1 MTDAFDLDWAGLRRI
16 PQQARSRE
24 RLMQVLAAADRIL
37 VAEGPAVLTT
47 TRVAEEAGVSVAS
60 LYQYLPDRDAI
71 IETLAETYLHRLEN
85 RMNGLL
91 RSAGQRTWSDP
102 VGILFDAFVDAYRS
116 EDGFRALWFS
126 RSLTDATQA
135 ADREHKRRMAEMLRQ
150 ILMQQGIPDSLR
162 LDVVARSAHLVADT
176 ILQEAFRT
184 DPDGDAA
191 LIEEAKTILRGYLR
205 EYLAT
210 AEL

>member
-1 MTDAFDLDWAGLRRI
+1 M
-16 PQQARSRE
+16 
-24 RLMQVLAAADRIL
+24 
-37 VAEGPAVLTT
+37 LTT
-47 TRVAEEAGVSVAS
+47 TPVAEEAGVSMAS

-116 EDGFRALWFS
+116 GDGFRALWFS

-135 ADREHKRRMAEMLRQ
+135 ADRGTQTADGRDAAPDPDAAGHPGFAAARRGGPVGASGGRHHAA
-150 ILMQQGIPDSLR
+150 GGFSLR
-162 LDVVARSAHLVADT
+162 
-176 ILQEAFRT
+176 I
-184 DPDGDAA
+184 P
-191 LIEEAKTILRGYLR
+191 
-205 EYLAT
+205 T
-210 AEL
+210 AMRR

>member
-1 MTDAFDLDWAGLRRI
+1 
-16 PQQARSRE
+16 
-24 RLMQVLAAADRIL
+24 
-37 VAEGPAVLTT
+37 
-47 TRVAEEAGVSVAS
+47 
-60 LYQYLPDRDAI
+60 
-71 IETLAETYLHRLEN
+71 
-85 RMNGLL
+85 
-91 RSAGQRTWSDP
+91 
-102 VGILFDAFVDAYRS
+102 
-116 EDGFRALWFS
+116 
-126 RSLTDATQA
+126 
-135 ADREHKRRMAEMLRQ
+135 MLRQ

-176 ILQEAFRT
+176 MLQEAFRT

>member
-1 MTDAFDLDWAGLRRI
+1 
-16 PQQARSRE
+16 
-24 RLMQVLAAADRIL
+24 MQVLAAADRIL

-60 LYQYLPDRDAI
+60 LYQYLPDRGRDHRDPG
-71 IETLAETYLHRLEN
+71 ETYLHRLEN

-126 RSLTDATQA
+126 RSLTGMRRRRPT
-135 ADREHKRRMAEMLRQ
+135 ENTKRRMAEMLRQ

-162 LDVVARSAHLVADT
+162 LDVVARSAHLVARHH
-176 ILQEAFRT
+176 AAGGFSYGS
-184 DPDGDAA
+184 DGDAA

>member
-1 MTDAFDLDWAGLRRI
+1 MTDAFDLDWEGLRRV

-24 RLMQVLAAADRIL
+24 RLLQVLAAAERIL
-37 VAEGPAVLTT
+37 VNEGAAMLTT
-47 TRVAEEAGVSVAS
+47 TRVAQEAGVSVAS

-71 IETLAETYLHRLEN
+71 IETLADTYLHRLEN
-85 RMNGLL
+85 RMRKLL
-91 RSAGQRTWSDP
+91 RSAGQHTWSDP
-102 VGILFDAFVDAYRS
+102 VGILFDAFVDAYRA

-135 ADREHKRRMAEMLRQ
+135 ADREHKRRMAQMLRE
-150 ILMQQGIPDSLR
+150 ILMQQGIAETPR

-176 ILQEAFRT
+176 MLQEAFRA
-184 DPDGDAA
+184 DPEGDDA

-210 AEL
+210 AEF